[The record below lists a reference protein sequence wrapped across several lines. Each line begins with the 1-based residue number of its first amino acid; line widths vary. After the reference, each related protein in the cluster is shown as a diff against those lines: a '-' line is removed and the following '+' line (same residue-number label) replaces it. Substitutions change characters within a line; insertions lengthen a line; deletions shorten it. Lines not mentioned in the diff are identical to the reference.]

1 MLSILFQ
8 KNFFLVASYSVMKYF
23 DINLFWYII
32 LNFFGVP
39 HTHTHTHKTH
49 HFLHVIALFYFGFNK
64 IMFKSE
70 IKIVS

>member
-8 KNFFLVASYSVMKYF
+8 KKFFLVASYSVMKYF

-39 HTHTHTHKTH
+39 HTHPHKTH
-49 HFLHVIALFYFGFNK
+49 HFVHVITLFYFGFSE

>member
-1 MLSILFQ
+1 MLLILFQ
-8 KNFFLVASYSVMKYF
+8 FFFFFFALFSVMKYF

-39 HTHTHTHKTH
+39 HTHTHKTH
-49 HFLHVIALFYFGFNK
+49 HFVHVITLFYFGFSE

>member
-8 KNFFLVASYSVMKYF
+8 KFFFLVASYSVMKYF

-39 HTHTHTHKTH
+39 HTHTHTQDSSLCACDNS
-49 HFLHVIALFYFGFNK
+49 FLFWV
-64 IMFKSE
+64 
-70 IKIVS
+70 